1 MRRRAV
7 AVAVAGLAIAIAA
20 EAATYLPEE
29 PGLAASDALVGLAFL
44 GLGLVAWQRRPS
56 SRSGLLMVATGF
68 AWFAGSFASAALFL
82 HRGPLIHLLVG
93 YPRGRLR
100 SRLEQLVVAAAY
112 VDGAVYPLARQ
123 DLATIALSLVVMVTA
138 LVGYLRAGGPERRAR
153 AAALVAAS
161 AIALVLGLG
170 AITRVVNAGTDATGL
185 WVYQAVLVLVAVG
198 LFADLL
204 WGRWT
209 QAAITGL
216 VVDLGEPEQAGT
228 LQVKLAR
235 AVGDPSLVV
244 AYRLPDTDGYVDEA
258 GRPVALPA
266 PGAGRTVTY
275 LHQGGQQIA
284 ALVHDAAVLDNP
296 DLINAVAAAAGI
308 AVANARLQADVR
320 ARVSEVEASRRRIVE
335 ASDAERRRLEREL
348 RRGAERR
355 LSHVT
360 ALLADRGPPV
370 AGVQRELQ
378 AARAAL
384 AEFARGVHPRTLTE
398 AGLAVALTELSKRC
412 PVPVQV
418 TVPEQRFAPAAEVA
432 VYYLCAEA
440 LTNVAKYAQASQAT
454 VKVKRQADVVV
465 VEVRD
470 DGVGGADPARGSGL
484 RGLADRVEA
493 LQGRLRIDS
502 PPGAGTRLLAEI
514 PRSAGPTPR
523 LD

>member
-1 MRRRAV
+1 MRPHAIAV
-7 AVAVAGLAIAIAA
+7 AAAGLAVAIGA
-20 EAATYLPEE
+20 EAAIYLPEE
-29 PGLAASDALVGLAFL
+29 PGLAAGDALVGLAFL
-44 GLGLVAWQRRPS
+44 GLGMVAWQRRPS

-68 AWFAGSFASAALFL
+68 AWFAGSFAGAALFL
-82 HRGPLIHLLVG
+82 HRGPLVHLLVG
-93 YPRGRLR
+93 YPQGRLR

-112 VDGAVYPLARQ
+112 VDGAVYGLARQ
-123 DLATIALSLVVMVTA
+123 DGVTIALSLAVVVTV
-138 LVGYLRAGGPERRAR
+138 LVGYLRAGGLERRAR
-153 AAALVAAS
+153 AAALVTAS
-161 AIALVLGLG
+161 AVALVLGLG
-170 AITRVVNAGTDATGL
+170 AIARVVNAGTDATGL

-198 LFADLL
+198 LFAGLL

-216 VVDLGEPEQAGT
+216 VVDLGEPDQAGT

-266 PGAGRTVTY
+266 PGASRTVTY
-275 LHQGGQQIA
+275 LHQDGQQIGV
-284 ALVHDAAVLDNP
+284 LVHDAAVLNDP

-308 AVANARLQADVR
+308 AVTNARLQADVR
-320 ARVSEVEASRRRIVE
+320 GRVLEVEASRRRIVE

-355 LSHVT
+355 LTHVT
-360 ALLADRGPPV
+360 ELLADRGPPV
-370 AGVQRELQ
+370 ADLQRQLQ

-384 AEFARGVHPRTLTE
+384 TEFGRGVHPRTLTE
-398 AGLAVALTELSKRC
+398 AGLAAALAELSARC
-412 PVPVQV
+412 PVPVKV
-418 TVPEQRFAPAAEVA
+418 TVPERLAPAMEVA

-440 LTNVAKYAQASQAT
+440 LTNVAKYAQASQAS
-454 VKVKRQADVVV
+454 VKVERQADMLV
-465 VEVRD
+465 VEVWD
-470 DGVGGADPARGSGL
+470 DGIGGADPAGGSGL

-493 LQGRLRIDS
+493 LQGRLRIES

-514 PRSAGPTPR
+514 PRSANPAPR

>member
-1 MRRRAV
+1 MGWCPL
-7 AVAVAGLAIAIAA
+7 AVAVAGLAVAIAA

-29 PGLAASDALVGLAFL
+29 PGLAAGDAVVGLAFL

-56 SRSGLLMVATGF
+56 SRSGVLMVATGF
-68 AWFAGSFASAALFL
+68 AWFAGSLAGTALFL
-82 HRGPLIHLLVG
+82 HRGPLVHLLVG
-93 YPRGRLR
+93 YPQGRLR

-112 VDGAVYPLARQ
+112 VDGLVYLLARQ
-123 DLATIALSLVVMVTA
+123 DGVTIALSLAVAVTA

-161 AIALVLGLG
+161 AVALVLGLG
-170 AITRVVNAGTDATGL
+170 AIARVVNAGTDATGL

-216 VVDLGEPEQAGT
+216 VVDLGEPDQAGT

-235 AVGDPSLVV
+235 ALGDPSLVV

-266 PGAGRTVTY
+266 PGASRTVTY
-275 LHQGGQQIA
+275 LHQDGQQIGV
-284 ALVHDAAVLDNP
+284 LVHDAAVLDDP
-296 DLINAVAAAAGI
+296 DLIDAVAAAAGI

-348 RRGAERR
+348 RQGAERR
-355 LSHVT
+355 LVHVT

-370 AGVQRELQ
+370 ADLQRQLQ

-398 AGLAVALTELSKRC
+398 AGLAAALAELTARC

-418 TVPEQRFAPAAEVA
+418 TVPDERLAPAMEVA

-440 LTNVAKYAQASQAT
+440 LTNVAKYAQASQAA
-454 VKVKRQADVVV
+454 VKVKRQADMVV
-465 VEVRD
+465 VEVWD
-470 DGVGGADPARGSGL
+470 DGIGGADPAGGSGL

-493 LQGRLRIDS
+493 LQGRLRVDS

-514 PRSAGPTPR
+514 PRSANPAPR

>member
-1 MRRRAV
+1 MGWRPL
-7 AVAVAGLAIAIAA
+7 AVAVAGFAVAIAA

-29 PGLAASDALVGLAFL
+29 PGLAAGDAVVGLAFI

-68 AWFAGSFASAALFL
+68 AWFAGSFAGAALFL
-82 HRGPLIHLLVG
+82 HRGPLVHLLVG
-93 YPRGRLR
+93 YPQGRLR
-100 SRLEQLVVAAAY
+100 SRLEQLVVTVAY
-112 VDGAVYPLARQ
+112 VDGLVYPIARQ
-123 DLATIALSLVVMVTA
+123 DGVTIALSLAVAVTVLA
-138 LVGYLRAGGPERRAR
+138 GYLRAGGPERRAR

-161 AIALVLGLG
+161 AVALVLGLG
-170 AITRVVNAGTDATGL
+170 AIARVVNAGADATGL

-258 GRPVALPA
+258 GRPVALPV

-275 LHQGGQQIA
+275 LHLDGRQIG
-284 ALVHDAAVLDNP
+284 ALVHDAAVLDDP
-296 DLINAVAAAAGI
+296 ELVNAVAAAAGI

-320 ARVSEVEASRRRIVE
+320 ARVSEVEASRRRIVV
-335 ASDAERRRLEREL
+335 AGDAERRRLEREL
-348 RRGAERR
+348 REGAERR
-355 LSHVT
+355 LGHVSD
-360 ALLADRGPPV
+360 LLGDRGLPV
-370 AGVQRELQ
+370 ADLQRQLE

-384 AEFARGVHPRTLTE
+384 TRFGRGVHPRTLTE
-398 AGLAVALTELSKRC
+398 AGLAVALAELSVRC

-418 TVPEQRFAPAAEVA
+418 TVPEQRLAPVVEVA

-440 LTNVAKYAQASQAT
+440 LTNVAKYAQASQAGIE
-454 VKVKRQADVVV
+454 VQRQAEIVV
-465 VEVRD
+465 VEVWD
-470 DGVGGADPARGSGL
+470 DGIGGADPAGGSGL

-493 LQGRLRIDS
+493 LQGTLRVQS
-502 PPGAGTRLLAEI
+502 PQGEGTRLLAEI
-514 PRSAGPTPR
+514 PLNEPGATA
-523 LD
+523 

>member
-1 MRRRAV
+1 MDRRLLGV
-7 AVAVAGLAIAIAA
+7 AAAGLAIAIAA
-20 EAATYLPEE
+20 ESVTYLPEE
-29 PGLAASDALVGLAFL
+29 PELTVADATVGLAFI
-44 GLGLVAWQRRPS
+44 GLGVVAWQRRPS

-68 AWFAGSFASAALFL
+68 AWFAGSFVAAALFL
-82 HRGPLIHLLVG
+82 HRGPLVHLLVG
-93 YPRGRLR
+93 YPHGRLR
-100 SRLEQLVVAAAY
+100 SRLEQLVVTAAY
-112 VDGAVYPLARQ
+112 VDGAVYLLARQ
-123 DLATIALSLVVMVTA
+123 DGVTIVLSLAVAVTA

-161 AIALVLGLG
+161 AVALVLGLLTIG
-170 AITRVVNAGTDATGL
+170 RVVNAGTNATRL

-235 AVGDPSLVV
+235 AVGDRSLVV

-275 LHQGGQQIA
+275 LHQDGQQIG
-284 ALVHDAAVLDNP
+284 ALVHDAAVLDDP
-296 DLINAVAAAAGI
+296 DLIDAVAAAAGI

-335 ASDAERRRLEREL
+335 AGDAERRRLEREL
-348 RRGAERR
+348 REGAERR
-355 LSHVT
+355 LAHVT
-360 ALLADRGPPV
+360 DLLADRGTSV
-370 AGVQRELQ
+370 VDLQRQSE
-378 AARAAL
+378 AARVAL
-384 AEFARGVHPRTLTE
+384 TEFGRGVHPRTLTE
-398 AGLAVALTELSKRC
+398 AGLAAALAELSGRC

-418 TVPEQRFAPAAEVA
+418 TVPERRLEPAVDAA

-440 LTNVAKYAQASQAT
+440 LTNVAKYAQASQAGIE
-454 VKVKRQADVVV
+454 VQRQAEMVV

-470 DGVGGADPARGSGL
+470 DGIGGADPAGGSGL

-493 LQGRLRIDS
+493 LQGRLRVES
-502 PPGAGTRLLAEI
+502 PPGEGTRLLAEI
-514 PRSAGPTPR
+514 PLNESGATV
-523 LD
+523 

>member
-1 MRRRAV
+1 MGWRPRAV
-7 AVAVAGLAIAIAA
+7 AAAGLAVAIAA
-20 EAATYLPEE
+20 EAATYLPDE
-29 PGLAASDALVGLAFL
+29 PGLAAGDALVGLAFL
-44 GLGLVAWQRRPS
+44 ALGLVAWQRRPS

-68 AWFAGSFASAALFL
+68 AWFAGSFAGAALFL
-82 HRGPLIHLLVG
+82 HRGPLVHLLVS
-93 YPRGRLR
+93 YPQGRLR

-112 VDGAVYPLARQ
+112 VDAVVYLLARQ
-123 DLATIALSLVVMVTA
+123 DGVTIALSLVVVVTV

-161 AIALVLGLG
+161 AVALVLGLV
-170 AITRVVNAGTDATGL
+170 AIGRAVDVGTDVTRL

-216 VVDLGEPEQAGT
+216 VVDLGEPDQAGT

-266 PGAGRTVTY
+266 PGASRTVTY
-275 LHQGGQQIA
+275 LHQDGQQIG
-284 ALVHDAAVLDNP
+284 ALVHDAAVLDDP
-296 DLINAVAAAAGI
+296 DLVSAVAAAASI
-308 AVANARLQADVR
+308 AVANAHLQADVR

-335 ASDAERRRLEREL
+335 AGDAERRRLEREL
-348 RRGAERR
+348 REGAERR
-355 LSHVT
+355 MAHVND
-360 ALLADRGPPV
+360 LLADRGPSV
-370 AGVQRELQ
+370 ADLQRQLQ
-378 AARAAL
+378 GARAAL
-384 AEFARGVHPRTLTE
+384 TEFGRGVHPRTLTE
-398 AGLAVALTELSKRC
+398 AGLAVALAELSGRC

-418 TVPEQRFAPAAEVA
+418 TVPERRLEPAVEAA

-440 LTNVAKYAQASQAT
+440 LTNVAKYAQASQAGIE
-454 VKVKRQADVVV
+454 VQRQAEMVV
-465 VEVRD
+465 VEVWD
-470 DGVGGADPARGSGL
+470 DGIGGADPAGGSGL

-493 LQGRLRIDS
+493 LQGRLRVES
-502 PPGAGTRLLAEI
+502 PPGEGTRLLAEI
-514 PRSAGPTPR
+514 PLNESGAT
-523 LD
+523 L